1 MLKVLLSFSVECLM
15 PTLSL
20 LLVDDHPLVQVAL
33 EAALQKSAYP
43 WQLTSVADDVQAM
56 QCLTERAFHLVVL
69 DIGLPQVDGLQLMK
83 RMLRHYPAQNIV
95 IYTAQEEDVYARL
108 AQNGGA
114 CGFVS
119 KGQPMDRLIAA
130 VDAVSQG
137 ERFFPQW
144 LPHPALAE
152 TGEPQVLTPKELQV
166 IGLLSQ
172 GLSNLQIAQMLNISN
187 KTVSTHKNSI
197 LRKTGASNLFELA
210 AVYKELQ
217 Q

>member
-1 MLKVLLSFSVECLM
+1 MSR
-15 PTLSL
+15 LSL

-56 QCLTERAFHLVVL
+56 RCLTERAFHLVIL

-83 RMLRHYPAQNIV
+83 RMLRHYPALNIM

-108 AQNGGA
+108 AQHGGA

-119 KGQPMDRLIAA
+119 KGQAMDRLIAA

-137 ERFFPQW
+137 ERFFPLW
-144 LPHPALAE
+144 LPNAPPTE
-152 TGEPQVLTPKELQV
+152 PGEPQVLTPK
-166 IGLLSQ
+166 
-172 GLSNLQIAQMLNISN
+172 
-187 KTVSTHKNSI
+187 
-197 LRKTGASNLFELA
+197 
-210 AVYKELQ
+210 
-217 Q
+217 